1 VCVLSNGGIAHDL
14 EWPGGVVV
22 RALDLRVKRSSI
34 RISAVPLPGN
44 NPGQVVH
51 TRAAVGSFRPGELE
65 LISYTLAEII

>member
-1 VCVLSNGGIAHDL
+1 MCVLSNGGIAHDL

-22 RALDLRVKRSSI
+22 RALDLRVKRSSV

-51 TRAAVGSFRPGELE
+51 THVPLWVVSGRVSL
-65 LISYTLAEII
+65 S